1 MNTVS
6 LTSSVMLAI
15 RWFGASGI
23 LLVFWLGYI
32 ANAHPQEWI
41 YTVRPG
47 DNLWNITA
55 DHLTRMD
62 YVPRLQALNQVA
74 DPYQLPPGMKLRIP
88 VAWLKARPTAA
99 RVVSVRGD
107 VEVTI
112 ALTGQSVAVTADLF
126 LHGGDEI
133 RTGSDG
139 NVTVEF
145 GDGSRLLVQAGS
157 HLVMDALST
166 YGNTHIVDTRLRLRQ
181 GRVDNRVTPRRGP
194 QTRYEIHTPAAAS
207 AVRGTHYR
215 LGMDTDG
222 ATARAEV
229 LEGAVE
235 IRGARK
241 ARTVTGGFGALTE
254 TGKAPEPPVPLL
266 AAPAIADLPPVVTR
280 SPIQLS
286 FPAVEGATLY
296 RAQIAPDE
304 RFETLLFDEVST
316 APVVRGPDPPDGDYV
331 LRVRGIDAKG
341 MEGRDAAHHFRLHA
355 RPEPPFLIQPVDQSA
370 VLEQALSFEWAEPR
384 NATAYHFQ
392 LATDERFT
400 TLLFDLPKHARSRL
414 IPDRTLE
421 PGRYFWRVATQD
433 MTGRVGPFSDPQMF
447 RLQATPKLEAP
458 EVTDHDMTLRWS
470 AGLPGQQYQFQLAED
485 SQFETVMIDRRVSE
499 PQLTIPRPESG
510 FYYLRMRTIDI
521 DGYAGPYSPTQR
533 IEVPPAH
540 YGPLLFLTIL
550 GLILVL

>member
-1 MNTVS
+1 MKTFS
-6 LTSSVMLAI
+6 KTSIARSML
-15 RWFGASGI
+15 RWIGVVGM
-23 LLVFWLGYI
+23 LLGFWLGPT
-32 ANAHPQEWI
+32 ATAHSQEWL

-62 YVPRLQALNQVA
+62 YLPRLQALNQVA
-74 DPYQLPPGMKLRIP
+74 DPYRLPPGMKLRIP

-99 RVVSVRGD
+99 RVVGVQGD
-107 VEVTI
+107 VETTI
-112 ALTGQSVAVTADLF
+112 ALTGRTVAVTADLL

-133 RTGSDG
+133 RTGADG

-145 GDGSRLLVQAGS
+145 GDGSRMLVQADS
-157 HLVMDALST
+157 RLVMDALSA
-166 YGNTHIVDTRLRLRQ
+166 YGDAHMVDTRLRLWQ
-181 GRVDNRVTPRRGP
+181 GRVDNRVTSRRGSRN
-194 QTRYEIHTPAAAS
+194 RYEILTPAATS
-207 AVRGTHYR
+207 AVRGTRYR
-215 LGMDTDG
+215 LDMDADD

-235 IRGARK
+235 IRGTRK
-241 ARTVTGGFGALTE
+241 TRTVTGGFGALTE
-254 TGKAPEPPVPLL
+254 TGKAPESPVRLLVPPVVG
-266 AAPAIADLPPVVTR
+266 DLPPVVTR

-304 RFETLLFDEVST
+304 RFETLLFDAVAT

-331 LRVRGIDAKG
+331 LRVRGIDARG
-341 MEGRDAAHHFRLHA
+341 LEGRDATHRFRLHA
-355 RPEPPFLIQPVDQSA
+355 RPEPPFLIQPVDRSA
-370 VLEQALSFEWAEPR
+370 VLDQALSFEWAEPQ

-392 LATDERFT
+392 LAEDERFT
-400 TLLFDLPKHARSRL
+400 ALALDLPKHARSRL

-433 MTGRVGPFSDPQMF
+433 AAGRVGPFSDPQTF
-447 RLQATPKLEAP
+447 RLQATPKLQVS
-458 EVTDHDMTLRWS
+458 EVTANEMTFRWS
-470 AGLPGQQYQFQLAED
+470 AGLPSQQYQFQLARD
-485 SQFETVMIDRRVSE
+485 PRFENVMVDRRVPE
-499 PQLTIPRPESG
+499 PQLTIPRPASG
-510 FYYLRMRTIDI
+510 FYYLRMRTIDA
-521 DGYAGPYSPTQR
+521 DGYAGPYGPTQR

-540 YGPLLFLTIL
+540 YWPLLFLTIL